1 MRLSQHRSDLTYYR
15 IGVSENIR
23 AGEAKQTDAGIEQ
36 PVLAPVVLRE
46 GISVKASVVFDAQPV
61 LLVIEIRAA
70 YEPTPTVMDRHLCL
84 WPRQSAKD
92 EDHAQSRLHRGLRGG
107 LDERARRRRR

>member
-1 MRLSQHRSDLTYYR
+1 ARHLSDSTTVSTDVRLSHHCSYDTNNR
-15 IGVSENIR
+15 IRVSENIR

-70 YEPTPTVMDRHLCL
+70 YEPTPTVMDRHLCF

-92 EDHAQSRLHRGLRGG
+92 EDHAQW
-107 LDERARRRRR
+107 RR